1 MLVDRP
7 GGWTVALGAVMS
19 LDGYIGMDDNTPGS
33 LFDWYFNG
41 DVEVQLRHR
50 RWAHALSAMLS
61 SENAGHGRAKPPK
74 SCAVFGPLCG
84 FTGGPFVSVGVCF
97 RRPA

>member
-1 MLVDRP
+1 
-7 GGWTVALGAVMS
+7 VALGAVMS
-19 LDGYIGMDDNTPGS
+19 LDGYIGMDDDTPDP

-61 SENAGHGRAKPPK
+61 SENAGHGRANRQ
-74 SCAVFGPLCG
+74 SYGCVRAAVRLH
-84 FTGGPFVSVGVCF
+84 
-97 RRPA
+97 RRPVRLGRRLLPAPA